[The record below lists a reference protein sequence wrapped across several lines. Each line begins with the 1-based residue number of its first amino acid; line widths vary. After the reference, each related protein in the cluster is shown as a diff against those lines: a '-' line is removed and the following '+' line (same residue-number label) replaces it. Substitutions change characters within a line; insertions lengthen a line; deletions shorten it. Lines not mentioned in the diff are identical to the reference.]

1 MRFGVREWRFLFLVV
16 ILLLLLSGCVG
27 SRIGKT
33 ETTEAITEKI
43 HMFRGAVEAYNVET
57 MLGFLDQEMFT
68 LTIKEG
74 GVTAPIKDYA
84 KLREELEED
93 EEKQLRWRQAPPAGY
108 GYVLR
113 MELGEVIYASNVT
126 DMAAVGTVSF
136 TITERAEG
144 IPEQVTDEG
153 TIVCEM
159 VKKGGHWLCQR
170 MIIHFETPLSPAAY
184 TLYGGLGVTRASIG
198 LGRLSFSD
206 EL

>member
-1 MRFGVREWRFLFLVV
+1 MRFEVRERMFLFLVV
-16 ILLLLLSGCVG
+16 LLLLLLSGCVG
-27 SRIGKT
+27 SRIDKAEIT
-33 ETTEAITEKI
+33 KAVTEKI

-57 MLGFLDQEMFT
+57 MLGFLDQETFT
-68 LTIKEG
+68 LSIKEG
-74 GVTAPIKDYA
+74 GVTAPLKDYA

-113 MELGEVIYASNVT
+113 MELGEVIYAGNVT

-136 TITERAEG
+136 IITEQAEG
-144 IPEQVTDEG
+144 IPGQVTDQG

-170 MIIHFETPLSPAAY
+170 MTIHFETPLSPAAY
-184 TLYGGLGVTRASIG
+184 TSYGGLGVIRPSIG